1 MIMIVMELGLASKI
15 VIVMDLRVQLKMQV
29 IDLIKEKLK
38 DDVILRIFTVNTHV
52 MVKEHAQ
59 TMESVQE

>member
-1 MIMIVMELGLASKI
+1 
-15 VIVMDLRVQLKMQV
+15 MDLRVQLKMQV